1 MFMPHLLAT
10 QAYRKVFR
18 VKPENFN
25 SARANTVT
33 NALSIGYVLV
43 ASTAAG
49 LGELTKYNIRYPTYL
64 ILVSCSLIFLLWKF
78 SHKSL
83 FIYLQHG
90 ITTEFLE

>member
-10 QAYRKVFR
+10 QAYRKMFR
-18 VKPENFN
+18 IKPENYN

-49 LGELTKYNIRYPTYL
+49 LGELTKYNIRYTTYL
-64 ILVSCSLIFLLWKF
+64 ILV
-78 SHKSL
+78 
-83 FIYLQHG
+83 Q
-90 ITTEFLE
+90 